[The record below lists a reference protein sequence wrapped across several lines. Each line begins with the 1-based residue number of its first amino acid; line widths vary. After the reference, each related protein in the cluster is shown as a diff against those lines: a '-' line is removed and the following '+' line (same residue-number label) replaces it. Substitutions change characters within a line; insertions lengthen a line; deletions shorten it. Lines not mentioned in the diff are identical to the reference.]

1 MRDITVEE
9 KRINTLNKYSFIT
22 LVATGKFSGHVM
34 LLYVE
39 KKSSQEQ
46 IYQFAKEVGAKWI
59 VVNSDHYKGN
69 NKGYYQDVESF
80 RSSTVFHWNV
90 KPEDRGAIS
99 VYVTDIDIPAAVS
112 KRIELQREIARL
124 DYDFQLFMKK
134 IETDYPLQKIDK
146 RWGVNNPKR
155 LTIEELR
162 DKRREAIKNAC
173 EEHDKNVA
181 HIKSEMISTNFVS
194 STFIELSL

>member
-1 MRDITVEE
+1 M
-9 KRINTLNKYSFIT
+9 
-22 LVATGKFSGHVM
+22 ATGQFSGHTM

-39 KKSSQEQ
+39 KNSSQEQ

-59 VVNSDHYKGN
+59 VVNSDHYHGN

-80 RSSTVFHWNV
+80 RSSKVFYWNV
-90 KPEDRGAIS
+90 NPDDRGAIS

-155 LTIEELR
+155 LEIEELR
-162 DKRREAIKNAC
+162 DKRREAIKKAC

>member
-1 MRDITVEE
+1 
-9 KRINTLNKYSFIT
+9 
-22 LVATGKFSGHVM
+22 M

-39 KKSSQEQ
+39 KKSSQEY

-80 RSSTVFHWNV
+80 RSSTVFHWNL

-124 DYDFQLFMKK
+124 DYDFQLFMKN

-155 LTIEELR
+155 LEIEELR

>member
-1 MRDITVEE
+1 M
-9 KRINTLNKYSFIT
+9 
-22 LVATGKFSGHVM
+22 
-34 LLYVE
+34 
-39 KKSSQEQ
+39 
-46 IYQFAKEVGAKWI
+46 
-59 VVNSDHYKGN
+59 
-69 NKGYYQDVESF
+69 
-80 RSSTVFHWNV
+80 
-90 KPEDRGAIS
+90 
-99 VYVTDIDIPAAVS
+99 S

-155 LTIEELR
+155 LEIEELR
-162 DKRREAIKNAC
+162 DKRREAIKKAC